1 MIVDASALIAVLNR
15 APGYKGVLRALVT
28 GPAALPAPS
37 LSVFHLATA
46 RHSAGAARMGEELI
60 RALRRADL
68 EIPAYE
74 ERHAAIVR
82 RARETW
88 PHLNLTGLMVYVM
101 AKDRAAP
108 ILTASPAYGATD
120 AVIHPAS
127 LVA

>member
-1 MIVDASALIAVLNR
+1 MIVDASALICVLNR
-15 APGYKGVLRALVT
+15 APGYKGLLRALVSE
-28 GPAALPAPS
+28 PAALPAPA

-46 RHSAGAARMGEELI
+46 RHSPQAARMGEELI

-68 EIPAYE
+68 DIPAYE

-88 PHLNLTGLMVYVM
+88 PHLNLTGLMVYAL

-108 ILTASPAYGATD
+108 ILTASAAYAATD
-120 AVIHPAS
+120 AAIHPAS
-127 LVA
+127 LIA